1 MIVII
6 TENILAVII
15 ITFKYFL
22 NTFGYLLKKICS
34 PLETNWLVMTCGIIL
49 IQLIEERHT
58 VDILIHKKILPNVE
72 NKLIKANFKD
82 LVTFRINILFY
93 SDVRNKYALFD

>member
-1 MIVII
+1 MANTCIVIVII

-34 PLETNWLVMTCGIIL
+34 PLETNCVVMTCCIAL
-49 IQLIEERHT
+49 IQMIEKRYT
-58 VDILIHKKILPNVE
+58 VDILI
-72 NKLIKANFKD
+72 
-82 LVTFRINILFY
+82 
-93 SDVRNKYALFD
+93 

>member
-1 MIVII
+1 
-6 TENILAVII
+6 
-15 ITFKYFL
+15 
-22 NTFGYLLKKICS
+22 
-34 PLETNWLVMTCGIIL
+34 MTCGIIL